1 MRLWTACISLVAM
14 MGATT
19 NVSTSR
25 FTAQLPGQW
34 EYRPSSDATVY
45 ARGDD
50 VVFITT
56 AMPGDEDPDRLGM
69 RIADMRRK
77 LIDDLARGRSK
88 LTPITKTAEAKR
100 TIFSFGGEDP
110 QNGKRL
116 QIAVISFHDL
126 IVTVALYRPLN
137 APGEAFEDLARSIA
151 SSVNVQH

>member
-1 MRLWTACISLVAM
+1 MTLWTACISLVAM
-14 MGATT
+14 MAATT
-19 NVSTSR
+19 NVSTSS
-25 FTAQLPGQW
+25 FSAQLPGQW
-34 EYRPSSDATVY
+34 QYRPSNDATVY

-100 TIFSFGGEDP
+100 AI
-110 QNGKRL
+110 
-116 QIAVISFHDL
+116 
-126 IVTVALYRPLN
+126 
-137 APGEAFEDLARSIA
+137 
-151 SSVNVQH
+151 